1 MSDNLIPKVIGYEG
15 RKIIFGIRPE
25 DIYDKL
31 FVQYAPPENTVT
43 AMVEVVE
50 PVGSEVYLH
59 LLLGPHPLT
68 ARVGGHERPRAG
80 QDMDIVFDMT
90 KVHFFD
96 ADTEEAIV

>member
-1 MSDNLIPKVIGYEG
+1 M
-15 RKIIFGIRPE
+15 GIRPE
-25 DIYDKL
+25 DLYDKL

-43 AMVEVVE
+43 GTVEVVE
-50 PVGSEVYLH
+50 PVGAEVYLH
-59 LLLGPHPLT
+59 LLLGSHALI

-96 ADTEEAIV
+96 PDSEEAIV